1 MNENKV
7 FLLSLSLSLSTWYQS
22 QRRKPNFF
30 GLAVYSIP
38 ANRPVTVFSLRS
50 PHSLSEP
57 PRTTSSPSDLHHAGN
72 LFRRPFFR
80 AKTTYSEP
88 PEADLHAS
96 GNPTGNR
103 SFTRPHVPI
112 FPVGLSPTR
121 RRVTARGS
129 LSGHVRHISR
139 LVRRRLGLLALRQPP
154 PEPCISTFCSVFGFL
169 AIPTTSDRASSPSPR
184 LGYCFSSSPGTSRPF
199 SPLIAP
205 LTAVVSLFVS
215 LRRNLHPS

>member
-1 MNENKV
+1 MRIR
-7 FLLSLSLSLSTWYQS
+7 FFSSLSLSLSTWYQS
-22 QRRKPNFF
+22 QRRKPNFFF

-57 PRTTSSPSDLHHAGN
+57 PRTTSSPSDLYHAGN
-72 LFRRPFFR
+72 PFRRPLFR
-80 AKTTYSEP
+80 APTTYSEP

-103 SFTRPHVPI
+103 SLTRPHAPI

-154 PEPCISTFCSVFGFL
+154 PSPASPPFVLFL
-169 AIPTTSDRASSPSPR
+169 AFLPFRPHLTGLPLHLRGLGTAS
-184 LGYCFSSSPGTSRPF
+184 L
-199 SPLIAP
+199 PLQARHD
-205 LTAVVSLFVS
+205 LF
-215 LRRNLHPS
+215 LR

>member
-7 FLLSLSLSLSTWYQS
+7 FLLSLSLSLSLSTWYQS

-80 AKTTYSEP
+80 EKTTYSEP

-103 SFTRPHVPI
+103 HLTRPHAPP
-112 FPVGLSPTR
+112 FSSGLSPTR

-154 PEPCISTFCSVFGFL
+154 PSPASPPFVLFL
-169 AIPTTSDRASSPSPR
+169 AFLPFRPHLTGLPLHLRGLGTAS
-184 LGYCFSSSPGTSRPF
+184 L
-199 SPLIAP
+199 PLQARHD
-205 LTAVVSLFVS
+205 LF
-215 LRRNLHPS
+215 LR

>member
-1 MNENKV
+1 MNKV
-7 FLLSLSLSLSTWYQS
+7 FLLSLSLSTWYQS

-30 GLAVYSIP
+30 FQPHRRRISITP
-38 ANRPVTVFSLRS
+38 ATFSG
-50 PHSLSEP
+50 
-57 PRTTSSPSDLHHAGN
+57 DI
-72 LFRRPFFR
+72 FRRPFFR
-80 AKTTYSEP
+80 ETTTYSEP

-103 SFTRPHVPI
+103 SLTRPHAPI

-154 PEPCISTFCSVFGFL
+154 LEPCISTFCSFFGFL
-169 AIPTTSDRASSPSPR
+169 AIPTTSACFCPLASLHGCYVLLASLSA
-184 LGYCFSSSPGTSRPF
+184 GY
-199 SPLIAP
+199 
-205 LTAVVSLFVS
+205 
-215 LRRNLHPS
+215 

>member
-1 MNENKV
+1 MRIR
-7 FLLSLSLSLSTWYQS
+7 FFSSLSLSLSTWYQS

-38 ANRPVTVFSLRS
+38 ANRPVTMFSLRS

-80 AKTTYSEP
+80 EKTTYSEP

-96 GNPTGNR
+96 GNPTDNR
-103 SFTRPHVPI
+103 SFTRPHAPI

-121 RRVTARGS
+121 RRVTARTPFS
-129 LSGHVRHISR
+129 IWLETI
-139 LVRRRLGLLALRQPP
+139 
-154 PEPCISTFCSVFGFL
+154 
-169 AIPTTSDRASSPSPR
+169 
-184 LGYCFSSSPGTSRPF
+184 SSSM
-199 SPLIAP
+199 
-205 LTAVVSLFVS
+205 V
-215 LRRNLHPS
+215 